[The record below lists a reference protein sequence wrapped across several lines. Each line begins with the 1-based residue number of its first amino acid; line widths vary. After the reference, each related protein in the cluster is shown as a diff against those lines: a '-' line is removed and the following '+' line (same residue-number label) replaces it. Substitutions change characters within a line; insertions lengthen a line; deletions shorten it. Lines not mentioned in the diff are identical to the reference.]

1 MTEEVAV
8 DMPSEV
14 ESNLKPEIAH
24 ILSIDVVGYSK
35 LLVNE
40 QVDLLKELN
49 RVVRETACVRAAET
63 NGKLI
68 RLPTGDGMVL
78 LFFESPEQPLR
89 CATEIS
95 ESLREHPRIR
105 VRMGAHSGPVNM
117 VEDVNGQR
125 NVAGAGIN
133 IAQRVLD
140 CGDAGHILVSRR
152 LADDLIEYGHW
163 RPYLTDLGECT
174 VKHGVKLRLANFVSG
189 SSGNSARPERLGSG
203 GSPAGAGE
211 GRRRARRRWVAAII
225 LTLALLALCTGIVVW
240 LRSRNRPPPSAKSV
254 AVLPFQSLSDER
266 RDSYFADGMQDEILR
281 DLVKIRNLKVISRT
295 SVEKYRETAGRDL
308 KEIAR
313 AVKVRYILE
322 GSVQRVD
329 NRIRIQAQLVDTATD
344 AHVWAEHYDR
354 QLADVFAIQSEIA
367 ENIASQLQVRI
378 TPEEKAA
385 MEILPTQDIPAY
397 AFYVKAN
404 EMVDRVI
411 YDANRIEDLWEAE
424 KLLVQATERDPTF
437 FLAFCRLAYV
447 HDQLYFNSLDHTQA
461 RLEQAQ
467 AALAKAKQLQP
478 DVGEVHLAAAAHY
491 YFGYLDYDN
500 ARKELVVARKKLPNA
515 PYPILLLGYIDRRQ
529 GRWDQSTQNLEHALD
544 LDPRNLLFLKQL
556 ALSYTTLRR
565 YPDVE
570 AILDRAVSLAP
581 DDPNFRVQRAAV
593 ELDWHANTKP
603 MHDAIDQIL
612 AQDPAQAST
621 IANQWF
627 ILAGCEKDAAALGK
641 ALKVL
646 GESGC
651 QEEGLPYPRSWC
663 EGWAARIVRDENA
676 ARMAFAR
683 ARSAVSRIVLEQPDF
698 AGGLSALGMIDAALG
713 RKNEAIDEGR
723 KAVSL
728 LPVSKDAIIGPLLLQ
743 NLAVIYAWTGEKEAA
758 LEQLQA
764 SVSMPSY
771 LSYGQL
777 CLAPYWEPLRS
788 DPRYKEIV
796 AKLAP

>member
-8 DMPSEV
+8 DMPSDV

-49 RVVRETACVRAAET
+49 RVVLETACVRAAET
-63 NGKLI
+63 SGRLI

-95 ESLREHPRIR
+95 ESLRENPRIR
-105 VRMGAHSGPVNM
+105 VRMGAHSGPVN
-117 VEDVNGQR
+117 VIEDVNGQR

-133 IAQRVLD
+133 IAQRVFD

-189 SSGNSARPERLGSG
+189 SSGNSARPEKIGTG
-203 GSPAGAGE
+203 VTPAGAGE
-211 GRRRARRRWVAAII
+211 GQQRARRRWLAGII
-225 LTLALLALCTGIVVW
+225 LAVALLTLGITSLVW
-240 LRSRNRPPPSAKSV
+240 LRSRKPLPPSAKSV

-295 SVEKYRETAGRDL
+295 SVEKYRETAGRNL
-308 KEIAR
+308 KEIAS

-344 AHVWAEHYDR
+344 AHIWAEHYDR
-354 QLADVFAIQSEIA
+354 QLADVFAIQTEIA
-367 ENIASQLQVRI
+367 ENIASQLQGRI

-424 KLLVQATERDPTF
+424 QLLTQATQRDPTF
-437 FLAFCRLAYV
+437 FLAFCRLAFV

-467 AALAKAKQLQP
+467 AALTKAKQLQP
-478 DVGEVHLAAAAHY
+478 NVGEVHLAAAAHY

-500 ARKELVVARKKLPNA
+500 ARKELVVAREKLPNA

-529 GRWDQSTQNLEHALD
+529 GRWDQSTQNIEHALD

-556 ALSYTTLRR
+556 ALSYTNLRR
-565 YPDVE
+565 YADVE
-570 AILDRAVSLAP
+570 AILDRAVGLAP
-581 DDPNFRVQRAAV
+581 DDPNFRIQRAAV
-593 ELDWHANTKP
+593 ELDWHANPKP
-603 MHDAIDQIL
+603 MHDAIDDIL
-612 AQDPAQAST
+612 AQDPNQAP
-621 IANQWF
+621 IVANQWF
-627 ILAGCEKDAAALGK
+627 VLALCEKDAAALEN
-641 ALKVL
+641 ALRAL

-651 QEEGLPYPRSWC
+651 QEEGLPYPRSWG
-663 EGWAARIVRDENA
+663 EGWAARVIGDESA
-676 ARMAFAR
+676 AQMAFAR
-683 ARSAVSRIVLEQPDF
+683 AKSAVSHIVLQQPDF

-713 RKNEAIDEGR
+713 NKKEAIDEGR
-723 KAVSL
+723 KAVRL

-743 NLAVIYAWTGEKEAA
+743 NLAVIYAWTEEKDLA

-788 DPRYKEIV
+788 QPRFKSMV
-796 AKLAP
+796 ARLAP